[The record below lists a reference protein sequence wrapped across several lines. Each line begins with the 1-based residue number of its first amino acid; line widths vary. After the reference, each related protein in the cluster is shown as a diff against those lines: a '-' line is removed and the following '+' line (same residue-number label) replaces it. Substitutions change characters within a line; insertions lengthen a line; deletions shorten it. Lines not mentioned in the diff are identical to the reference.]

1 MKKKLRFRLAPPH
14 IRGAIGAAATRW
26 ETPDGTPLTALLP
39 PPPATP
45 PNPLPN
51 PEPQGRP

>member
-1 MKKKLRFRLAPPH
+1 MKKKLRFRDAPPH